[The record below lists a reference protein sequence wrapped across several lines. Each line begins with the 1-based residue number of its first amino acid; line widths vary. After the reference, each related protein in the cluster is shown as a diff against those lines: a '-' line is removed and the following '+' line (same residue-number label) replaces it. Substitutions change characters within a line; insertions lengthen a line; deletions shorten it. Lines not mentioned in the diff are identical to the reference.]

1 MKIQDGRQNC
11 QKNVKKI
18 DKYRRYVIP
27 RTLFVKIDLSLDL
40 ASEHLTDEEKTC

>member
-1 MKIQDGRQNC
+1 MAGRSGDAREVWERHRDSTGRN
-11 QKNVKKI
+11 
-18 DKYRRYVIP
+18 VIP